1 MKTLKFYETADGK
14 VPFKDWLESVK
25 DKSLQGKI
33 NTRLNFL
40 ALGYMPDFDHVGEGV
55 FETRIHTGG
64 GVRIYFYPHKNTMV
78 VLLCG
83 GLKKTQKK
91 DIQKAIEY
99 ANDFRGRYE

>member
-1 MKTLKFYETADGK
+1 MKTLKFYETVDGK

-40 ALGYMPDFDHVGEGV
+40 AMGYMPDFDYVGEGV

-64 GVRIYFYPHKNTMV
+64 GVQIYFYPHKNTMV
-78 VLLCG
+78 VLLYG
-83 GLKKTQKK
+83 KLKKTQKK